1 MDITIYYE
9 DTDSTGIVYHAN
21 YLKYCDRARSKYF
34 FENNITLENTNGHL
48 TIHSLECKYVAPAKL
63 GDKLIV
69 QSTITML
76 KKTSIEIKHI
86 ILFENKLIFQM
97 SIKMLYVV
105 NMKPYIFPDQMLKM
119 FKLILKDSE

>member
-1 MDITIYYE
+1 MDIIIYYE
-9 DTDSTGIVYHAN
+9 DTDSSGIVYHAN

-34 FENNITLENTNGHL
+34 FENNIALENTNGHL
-48 TIHSLECKYVAPAKL
+48 TIHSLRCKYVSPAKL

-86 ILFENKLIFQM
+86 ILLENKLIFEM
-97 SIKMLYVV
+97 NIKMLYVV
-105 NMKPYIFPDQMLKM
+105 NLKPYVFPNQMLEM
-119 FKLILKDSE
+119 FKSILKDSK

>member
-9 DTDSTGIVYHAN
+9 DTDSSGIVYHAN

-34 FENNITLENTNGHL
+34 FDNKIALENTNGHL
-48 TIHSLECKYVAPAKL
+48 TIHSLRCKYIAPAKL

-69 QSTITML
+69 QSTISML

-86 ILFENKLIFQM
+86 ILLENKLIFEM
-97 SIKMLYVV
+97 NIKMLYVV
-105 NMKPYIFPDQMLKM
+105 NMKPYIFPNQMLKM